1 MLINNYL
8 LTIFRQKTNPMS
20 LKYKVFKFILLSTLL
35 WFPFIG
41 SDCNKSSSTPS
52 SVIGS
57 WELVKML
64 GNAQDVCL
72 GETAD
77 FQTSGNATLTC
88 PNSTPVQKTYTYS
101 ADILTYTQTGLSYSV
116 AFKTENG
123 IQKMAL
129 TGRNGVDRELT
140 YDQLSK

>member
-1 MLINNYL
+1 
-8 LTIFRQKTNPMS
+8 MS
-20 LKYKVFKFILLSTLL
+20 LKYKFLKLLLLIVILWL
-35 WFPFIG
+35 PFSG
-41 SDCNKSSSTPS
+41 SDCVKSSEGTT

-72 GETAD
+72 GEIAD

-88 PNSTPVQKTYTYS
+88 PNSSPVQKTYTFS
-101 ADILTYTQTGLSYSV
+101 SNILTYTENGLSYTVTFSV
-116 AFKTENG
+116 IQG
-123 IQKMAL
+123 IQKMVFK
-129 TGRNGVDRELT
+129 GRNGVDRELT